1 VPRRASSARRR
12 GTAKRGKHV
21 GTAPGGYKWRRVG
34 CTAGSASRRQLPGD
48 EVRSDPLSSDG
59 MPLNN
64 EDLIE
69 VERNGRR
76 CGVCRSG
83 RRWRG
88 FEVLRQEG
96 REPLVMC
103 PACRARYGETPPARI
118 AREVAQPPVTQPTA
132 PKADQESEQRE
143 DRLKKALAE
152 LPRGEYATARIAKA
166 AGLNHDKA
174 LARLQQLQ
182 AAGEVQQVGNRWSTE
197 PAVTDLEVA
206 FDRLQARTSNLRI
219 VRDSTPVG

>member
-1 VPRRASSARRR
+1 
-12 GTAKRGKHV
+12 
-21 GTAPGGYKWRRVG
+21 
-34 CTAGSASRRQLPGD
+34 
-48 EVRSDPLSSDG
+48 
-59 MPLNN
+59 MPLND

-69 VERNGRR
+69 IERNGRR

-83 RRWRG
+83 RRWRD
-88 FEVLRQEG
+88 FEVLREEG
-96 REPLVMC
+96 REPMVMC
-103 PACRARYGETPPARI
+103 PACHARHGQTPTAHI
-118 AREVAQPPVTQPTA
+118 TREVAKPSVTQPPVTQPTA
-132 PKADQESEQRE
+132 PQADHQPVQRE
-143 DRLKKALAE
+143 DRLKKALSE

-182 AAGEVQQVGNRWSTE
+182 ATGEVRQVGNRWSTE
-197 PAVTDLEVA
+197 PALTDLEGA

>member
-1 VPRRASSARRR
+1 M
-12 GTAKRGKHV
+12 T
-21 GTAPGGYKWRRVG
+21 
-34 CTAGSASRRQLPGD
+34 
-48 EVRSDPLSSDG
+48 SDSLSSNG

-69 VERNGRR
+69 IERNGRR

-88 FEVLRQEG
+88 FEVLREEG
-96 REPLVMC
+96 REPVVMC
-103 PACRARYGETPPARI
+103 PACRARYGQTPPARI
-118 AREVAQPPVTQPTA
+118 ARQAAQPSVTQPKA
-132 PKADQESEQRE
+132 PEAVRRSEPRE
-143 DRLKKALAE
+143 DRLKKALGE

-182 AAGEVQQVGNRWSTE
+182 AAGEVRQVGNRWSTE
-197 PAVTDLEVA
+197 PAQTDLEGA

-219 VRDSTPVG
+219 VRDSTPAG

>member
-1 VPRRASSARRR
+1 MIREADVE
-12 GTAKRGKHV
+12 
-21 GTAPGGYKWRRVG
+21 
-34 CTAGSASRRQLPGD
+34 RQLLGV
-48 EVRSDPLSSDG
+48 EVRSDSLLSDE

-69 VERNGRR
+69 VERNRRR
-76 CGVCRSG
+76 CGICRSG
-83 RRWRG
+83 RRWRD
-88 FEVLRQEG
+88 FEVLREED
-96 REPLVMC
+96 REPVVMC
-103 PACRARYGETPPARI
+103 PACRARYGQTPPARI
-118 AREVAQPPVTQPTA
+118 ARDVAQPSVTQPTA
-132 PKADQESEQRE
+132 PEADRQSEQRE

-182 AAGEVQQVGNRWSTE
+182 ATGEVRQVGNRWTTE
-197 PAVTDLEVA
+197 PALTDLEGA

-219 VRDSTPVG
+219 VRDRTPVG

>member
-1 VPRRASSARRR
+1 
-12 GTAKRGKHV
+12 
-21 GTAPGGYKWRRVG
+21 
-34 CTAGSASRRQLPGD
+34 
-48 EVRSDPLSSDG
+48 

-69 VERNGRR
+69 LERNGRR
-76 CGVCRSG
+76 CGVCRTG

-88 FEVLRQEG
+88 FEVVRDEG
-96 REPLVMC
+96 REPVVMC

-132 PKADQESEQRE
+132 PEATRQSEQHE
-143 DRLKKALAE
+143 DRLRTALRE
-152 LPRGEYATARIAKA
+152 LPRGEYATRRIAKA
-166 AGLNHDKA
+166 AGLNPDKA
-174 LARLQQLQ
+174 LVRLQQLE
-182 AAGEVQQVGNRWSTE
+182 AAGEVRQVGNRWSTE
-197 PAVTDLEVA
+197 PELTDLEGA